1 MYSFIDTHTHLY
13 TEDFADDADEV
24 VLRAVNAGAAHLLLP
39 SIDLD
44 SFSSLMDLCRRHPG
58 VCLPMI
64 GMHPTEMPDCPH
76 EALDRMEEILDENPA
91 AFVAIGEIGIDLYWD
106 TSRKEEQI
114 DIFKRQLEWA
124 VRYQLPISIHAR
136 SAHQE
141 VVETLLPYADK
152 IPSGVFHCF
161 GGNAD
166 EACELLDKFPHF
178 ALGIGGVLTYKK
190 STLPAVLQSQVPLH
204 RIVVETDAPYL
215 TPHPHRGKRN
225 EPSYIPYVVEKLA
238 EIYETPVDEVYQM
251 LLNTSHQMFP
261 SLKAK

>member
-1 MYSFIDTHTHLY
+1 MYAFVDTHTHLY
-13 TEDFADDADEV
+13 TEDFATDADAV
-24 VLRAVNAGAAHLLLP
+24 VLRAVESGATHLLLP

-44 SFSSLMDLCRRHPG
+44 SFPTLMDLCQRHPG

-64 GMHPTEMPDCPH
+64 GMHPTEMPERPH
-76 EALDRMEEILDENPA
+76 EALDKMEEILAQNPL

-124 VRYQLPISIHAR
+124 VRHQLPISIHAR
-136 SAHQE
+136 NAHRE
-141 VVETLLPYADK
+141 VVETLLPFAEN

-161 GGNAD
+161 GGNAE
-166 EACELLDKFPHF
+166 EARELLEKFPHF
-178 ALGIGGVLTYKK
+178 AIGIGGVLTYKK
-190 STLPAVLQSQVPLH
+190 STLPAVLRSQVPLN

-225 EPSYIPYVVEKLA
+225 EPSYIPHIIEKLA
-238 EIYETPVDEVYQM
+238 EVYEVPTEAVYQT
-251 LLNTSHQMFP
+251 LLTTSQKMFP
-261 SLKAK
+261 MLKK

>member
-13 TEDFADDADEV
+13 TEEFADDADEV

-124 VRYQLPISIHAR
+124 VRYQMPISIHAR

-141 VVETLLPYADK
+141 VVETLHPFAEK

-161 GGNAD
+161 GGSIE
-166 EACELLDKFPHF
+166 EARELLDKFPHF

-190 STLPAVLQSQVPLH
+190 STLPAVLRSQVPLD

-215 TPHPHRGKRN
+215 TPHPYRGKRN
-225 EPSYIPYVVEKLA
+225 EPSYIPHIVEKLA
-238 EIYETPVDEVYQM
+238 EVYEQPIDEVYQT
-251 LLNTSHQMFP
+251 LLETSQRNFP
-261 SLKAK
+261 RLK